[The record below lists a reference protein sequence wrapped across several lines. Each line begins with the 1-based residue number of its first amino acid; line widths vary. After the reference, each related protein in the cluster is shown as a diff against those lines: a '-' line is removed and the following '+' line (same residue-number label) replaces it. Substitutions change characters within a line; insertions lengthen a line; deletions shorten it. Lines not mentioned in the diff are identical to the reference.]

1 MRGMRSRYMDD
12 GTDLYALHVRAA
24 NLSGLRSIDAIDR
37 RVSDVGV
44 GGCQGSARNLVATL

>member
-44 GGCQGSARNLVATL
+44 GGCQGSARNLLATL